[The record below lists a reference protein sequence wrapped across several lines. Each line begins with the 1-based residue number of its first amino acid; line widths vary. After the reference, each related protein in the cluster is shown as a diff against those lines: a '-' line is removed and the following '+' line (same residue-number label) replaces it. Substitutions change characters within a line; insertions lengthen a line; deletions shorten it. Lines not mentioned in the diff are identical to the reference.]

1 MNLLSTAID
10 PATGAL
16 STGETILFWVLAPI
30 MVLLAL
36 GLLFAKKAVYATVS
50 VISVMVL
57 LAFVYTA
64 LEAPFLGVVQVIVY
78 TGAIMMLFLFVL
90 MLIGVD
96 SSDSVVESIKGQRW
110 IAGLAGLGIVLVL
123 VGALVASPDI
133 PRAVGL
139 ADVNADSNPVAVALD
154 IFGSHAL
161 TMQLAGGLVITA
173 ALGAM
178 TLTHRER
185 LHARKTQMDVAN
197 EKMVAYAEHGIH
209 PGALPNSGVFA
220 ESNSSTNP
228 ALTVGGEPVEESVS
242 RILRIRGQAR
252 TVGEIS
258 PKTVE
263 RIARASETSPALDG
277 PTTFGAIGQVGLP
290 GMPGDARPTAPT
302 QSLDMQSRIGDS
314 AFKDEAQS
322 DEVPTARQSQE
333 AEEIK
338 PDSAKEEDQL

>member
-1 MNLLSTAID
+1 MNVLTTAID
-10 PATGAL
+10 PATGTVT
-16 STGETILFWVLAPI
+16 SGETILFWVLAPI
-30 MVLLAL
+30 MVLLGL

-57 LAFVYTA
+57 LAFIYTA

-90 MLIGVD
+90 MLVGVD
-96 SSDSVVESIKGQRW
+96 SSDSVIESIKGQRW

-123 VGALVASPDI
+123 VGALVASDSSGG
-133 PRAVGL
+133 AAGL
-139 ADVNADSNPVAVALD
+139 AQVNADSNPVAVGLD

-161 TMQLAGGLVITA
+161 TMQLAGALVITA

-185 LHARKTQMDVAN
+185 LHPRKTQMDVAE
-197 EKMVAYAEHGIH
+197 EKMAAFAEHGAH
-209 PGALPNSGVFA
+209 PGALPNSGVYA

-228 ALTVGGEPVEESVS
+228 ALTVGGKPVEESVS

-263 RIARASETSPALDG
+263 RIARASDTRPALDG
-277 PTTFGAIGQVGLP
+277 PSTFGAIGQVGLP
-290 GMPGDARPTAPT
+290 GMPGAARPAAPT
-302 QSLDMQSRIGDS
+302 QSADLESRIGGS
-314 AFKDEAQS
+314 AFNEEAHS
-322 DEVPTARQSQE
+322 DEVPTAREHQA

-338 PDSAKEEDQL
+338 PDSGKEEEQL